1 LWLRREHPILSPGG
15 RPGDVTA
22 GLSVVAFA
30 PGHGVE
36 RAAVAKE
43 QILASQSNTAGFCA
57 IAALLAAALTPH
69 DAALRAEA
77 GCVRDQAPAAP
88 PSINTR

>member
-1 LWLRREHPILSPGG
+1 
-15 RPGDVTA
+15 VK
-22 GLSVVAFA
+22 
-30 PGHGVE
+30 

-57 IAALLAAALTPH
+57 VVALLAAALTPH

-77 GCVRDQAPAAP
+77 VCVRDQAPTPP
-88 PSINTR
+88 PSINAR